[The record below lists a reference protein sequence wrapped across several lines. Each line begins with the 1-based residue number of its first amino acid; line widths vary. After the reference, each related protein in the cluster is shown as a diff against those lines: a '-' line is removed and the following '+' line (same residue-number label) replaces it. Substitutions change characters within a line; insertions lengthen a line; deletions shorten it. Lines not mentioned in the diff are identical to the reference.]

1 MLLAPLFLLGLVAL
15 AVPVLVHLTQRQQAR
30 VVAFPSLMFVK
41 RIPFETTRRRRL
53 RDLLLLAM
61 RALALVLVVVAFARP
76 FWPQPPE
83 VLAAEGARELVLLVD
98 RSYSLRADGQ
108 WARVQAAVS
117 AALDEVRPGDRVSL
131 VSFADR
137 AELLVRASLDMDEV
151 RAAAAALRPGDGATA
166 YGGALK
172 VAAGVLAES
181 PLPRR
186 EAVLVSDFQQI
197 GWSPEGLFR
206 LPPGAAFRPVVIP
219 ASDAANVAVAPL
231 TIERQVRADAP
242 ERLVVTG
249 TARRRAG
256 AGAPARVAMTLEVD
270 GRAVQTD
277 TLSFEGRDV
286 ATVVFAPVVRGR
298 DTLRVTTRVVPDA
311 QPADDAFHAVVGE
324 APAIDVLVI
333 GPASGEAAD
342 GGRDY
347 LGRALSIGD
356 RPRVVQAA
364 VPADAVTAERL
375 AAARVVILQ
384 DVVVGD
390 GLAVLLRAFVESGGG
405 LVMLAGAR
413 MRMEGEGVWPVTLQG
428 EDDHGRD
435 GARLVQLAY
444 GHPVFESFRAPRSGD
459 FSTVRVRRSRRLAAR
474 PGDQVLAWFST
485 GRPALVE
492 GVRGRG
498 RVLVAALPVGD
509 AAWSDLPLKP
519 AFLPFVHELMRHAA
533 GYRPDAGWLTVGE
546 AVDTGV
552 ASSLVVGPDG
562 TRQSP
567 PDGSTVVPVDSAG
580 FHEVRG
586 PREAQPL
593 RVVAVNVNPR
603 EAEPQVIDPEV
614 MRLALTGGS
623 DGGVATAPAAAVPSP
638 EAQEQQQRWWW
649 YLLAAG
655 MLLLAVESWWS
666 GRLAPLRPEGV
677 RRP

>member
-61 RALALVLVVVAFARP
+61 RALALALVVVAFARP

-137 AELLVRASLDMDEV
+137 AELLVRASLDVDEV

-181 PLPRR
+181 PRPRR

-270 GRAVQTD
+270 GRPVQTD

-333 GPASGEAAD
+333 GPASGETAD

-375 AAARVVILQ
+375 AAARVVIVQ
-384 DVVVGD
+384 DGVVGD
-390 GLAVLLRAFVESGGG
+390 GLAALLRAFVESGGG

-413 MRMEGEGVWPVTLQG
+413 MRLDGELVWPVTLQG

-552 ASSLVVGPDG
+552 ASSMLVGPDG

-603 EAEPQVIDPEV
+603 EAEPEVIDPDV
-614 MRLALTGGS
+614 MRQALTVGR
-623 DGGVATAPAAAVPSP
+623 DGDAATAAAAAVPSP

>member
-30 VVAFPSLMFVK
+30 VVTFPSLMFVK

-61 RALALVLVVVAFARP
+61 RALALILVVVAFARP

-108 WARVQAAVS
+108 WARVQEAVS

-137 AELLVRASLDMDEV
+137 AELLVRASLDVDEV

-219 ASDAANVAVAPL
+219 VSDAANVAVAPL
-231 TIERQVRADAP
+231 TIERQVRDDAP

-249 TARRRAG
+249 TARRRVG
-256 AGAPARVAMTLEVD
+256 VDAPARVAMSLEVD
-270 GRAVQTD
+270 GRVVQTD

-298 DTLRVTTRVVPDA
+298 DTLRVTTRVAPDA

-333 GPASGEAAD
+333 GPASSEAAD

-356 RPRVVQAA
+356 RPRVVPAA

-375 AAARVVILQ
+375 AAARVVIVQ
-384 DVVVGD
+384 DVVVDD
-390 GLAVLLRAFVESGGG
+390 GLAALLRAFVESGGG

-413 MRMEGEGVWPVTLQG
+413 MRLEGEGVWPVTLQG

-509 AAWSDLPLKP
+509 AAWSDLPLRP

-546 AVDTGV
+546 AIDTGV

-603 EAEPQVIDPEV
+603 EAEPQVIDPDV
-614 MRLALTGGS
+614 MRQALTVGR
-623 DGGVATAPAAAVPSP
+623 DGDAATAAAAAVPSP

-655 MLLLAVESWWS
+655 MLLLAAESWWS
-666 GRLAPLRPEGV
+666 GRLAPLRPEGG

>member
-61 RALALVLVVVAFARP
+61 RALALALVVVAFARP

-137 AELLVRASLDMDEV
+137 AELLVRASLDVDEV

-181 PLPRR
+181 PRPRR

-242 ERLVVTG
+242 ERLVITG
-249 TARRRAG
+249 TARRRAE
-256 AGAPARVAMTLEVD
+256 AGGPDRVTMTLEVD

-375 AAARVVILQ
+375 AAARVVIVQ
-384 DVVVGD
+384 DGVVGD
-390 GLAVLLRAFVESGGG
+390 GLAALLRAFVESGGG

-413 MRMEGEGVWPVTLQG
+413 MRLDGELVWPVTLQG

-552 ASSLVVGPDG
+552 ASSMLVGPDG

-603 EAEPQVIDPEV
+603 EAEPEVIDPDV
-614 MRLALTGGS
+614 MRQALTVGR
-623 DGGVATAPAAAVPSP
+623 DGDAATAAAAAVPSP